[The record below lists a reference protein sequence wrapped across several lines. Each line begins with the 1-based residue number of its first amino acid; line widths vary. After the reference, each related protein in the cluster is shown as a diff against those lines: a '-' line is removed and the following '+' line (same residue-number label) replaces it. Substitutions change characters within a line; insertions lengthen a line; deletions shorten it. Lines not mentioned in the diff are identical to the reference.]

1 MNDDWK
7 SRSTRG
13 TKSGQMGPAG
23 TEPAGTKM
31 NSFRPNRRHL
41 MMAGAAAMAGHAGL
55 LGLPARALAAGPKR
69 GGRLRLGVAGSSTT
83 DKLDPRAITSSM
95 VGAMIGQLRNGL
107 MELDAASNL
116 VGELAESWEATR
128 PGADQWRL
136 KLRKGVEFHN
146 GKSFGVAD
154 AIYSIQLHLVEEA
167 KSPLKSVLGAISDLK
182 DGGDNDLIITL
193 NSGNAD
199 FPVLLSDPRLQM
211 VADGDTDFESGLGT
225 GGYILDLW
233 EPGVRALA
241 KRNPNYW
248 KADHANFDEVETI
261 AIEDIA
267 ARTTALMRGDIDVM
281 NRVERSTASR
291 LVAVPNVSVVVQNGY
306 KHYTLPMRA
315 DTAPF
320 NDNNVRL
327 AIKHAVDRQEMLD
340 KILYGYGS
348 IGNDHPISKSNRYLA
363 TPEELPQHEYD
374 PDKARFYLKK
384 SGLDSLDIVL
394 NTSEVA
400 FDGAVDAAQLFQAS
414 AKACGLTIDV
424 KRHPSDGYWSNVW
437 RNKGWVMSYW
447 SGRPTEDWQ
456 FTEGYLSTASYND
469 AFWKDERFD
478 RMLIE
483 ARVELDEEKR
493 RAMYVEMQRIVSTE
507 GGQVI
512 PVFAADLLA
521 ASDKLAHGDVA
532 ANWDMDGYKLADR
545 WWFA

>member
-1 MNDDWK
+1 MTYERK
-7 SRSTRG
+7 QSGRPAQSESGHLGMTGTAPLKPTRRQIMLGG
-13 TKSGQMGPAG
+13 TAALAGSG
-23 TEPAGTKM
+23 
-31 NSFRPNRRHL
+31 L
-41 MMAGAAAMAGHAGL
+41 V
-55 LGLPARALAAGPKR
+55 GLPVPAFAAGPKR

-83 DKLDPRAITSSM
+83 DTLNPTAITSSM
-95 VGAMIGQLRNGL
+95 VGALIGQARNGL
-107 MELDAASNL
+107 LELDAASNL

-146 GKSFGVAD
+146 GKTFGVED
-154 AIYSIQLHLVEEA
+154 AIYSLGLHLAEA
-167 KSPLKSVLGAISDLK
+167 SKSPLKSVLGAISELK
-182 DGGDNDLIITL
+182 DGGDNDLIVTL
-193 NSGNAD
+193 SAGNAD
-199 FPVLLSDPRLQM
+199 FPVLLSDPRLQI
-211 VADGDTDFESGLGT
+211 VAEGDTEFEKGLGT
-225 GGYILDLW
+225 GGYILDTW
-233 EPGVRALA
+233 QPGVRAFG

-248 KADHANFDEVETI
+248 KADRANFDEVETI

-291 LVAVPNVSVVVQNGY
+291 LVAVPDVSVVVQNGY

-320 NDNNVRL
+320 DDNNVRL
-327 AIKHAVDRQEMLD
+327 AIKHAVNRQELLD
-340 KILYGYGS
+340 KILFGYGTL
-348 IGNDHPISKSNRYLA
+348 GNDHPISRSNRYHA
-363 TPEELPQHEYD
+363 TAEELPQREHD

-384 SGLDSLDIVL
+384 AGLDSLDIVL

-400 FDGAVDAAQLFQAS
+400 FDGAVDAAQLYQAS
-414 AKACGLTIDV
+414 AKACGINIEV
-424 KRHPSDGYWSNVW
+424 KRNPSDGYWSNIW
-437 RNKGWVMSYW
+437 RKQGWVMSYW

-469 AFWKDERFD
+469 AFWKNETFD
-478 RMLIE
+478 KMLVA

-493 RAMYVEMQRIVSTE
+493 RQMYVEMQRMVSNE